1 MRARNERHLTC
12 DLSRSE
18 FELIVSAASQGGAQA
33 LQELRSILDDNPAL
47 WKSIANLGGH
57 CELLLINLI
66 AGHSLLLGE
75 SLKRQVDE
83 YRSALTD
90 DSAGPLHDM
99 AVQRVINAWL
109 LMSFVDGICPAPET
123 KAEIQRKEA
132 THRQY
137 DLAVKSL
144 RAVTRHAAK
153 DLVPRPLRVVG

>member
-1 MRARNERHLTC
+1 MRACNEQPPTC
-12 DLSRSE
+12 DRSRSE
-18 FELIVSAASQGGAQA
+18 FESIVAAASQGDTQA
-33 LQELRSILDDNPAL
+33 LQELRSVLDHNPAL
-47 WKSIANLGGH
+47 WKSVANLGGH
-57 CELLLINLI
+57 CELLLINLVS
-66 AGHSLLLGE
+66 GHSPLMGE

-90 DSAGPLHDM
+90 ENAGPLHEM

-109 LMSFVDGICPAPET
+109 LMSYVDGICPAPET
-123 KAEIQRKEA
+123 KAETQRMEA
-132 THRQY
+132 AHRQF